1 MSMTTTEE
9 LNAANRRLIPVP
21 SGMCPAFYEFMGA
34 GCARSDSG
42 EILMLADS
50 CGERDRTKTEELSA
64 AVASL
69 RADNYGLSRHD
80 AADKEAD
87 QALLANAYLA
97 HIAEQERVAGMRAIP
112 ITEEWLVSTGFK
124 AVESHIGPNYG
135 DDLQCGKM
143 ALWEFNDTGE
153 WLLREA
159 DSFGFRT
166 RGEVFD
172 LLAALKIEKKRA

>member
-1 MSMTTTEE
+1 MATTEE
-9 LNAANRRLIPVP
+9 VN
-21 SGMCPAFYEFMGA
+21 
-34 GCARSDSG
+34 
-42 EILMLADS
+42 
-50 CGERDRTKTEELSA
+50 A

-69 RADNYGLSRHD
+69 RADSYGLSRHD

-87 QALLANAYLA
+87 QALLAEAYLA
-97 HIAEQERVAGMRAIP
+97 HIAEQERIAAERAIP
-112 ITEEWLVSTGFK
+112 ITEEWLVSIGFE

-135 DDLQCGKM
+135 DDLQLGKM

-166 RGEVFD
+166 RGEVLD
-172 LLAALKIEKKRA
+172 LLAALKISTKGA